1 MDASWTDEETCKLID
16 LWSEDA
22 IQAMLCHTLIKCFFR
37 GSVNAGWKGS
47 AGTF

>member
-1 MDASWTDEETCKLID
+1 MAASWTDEETYKLID

-22 IQAMLCHTLIKCFFR
+22 ILAMLCHTLINC